1 VGELE
6 ALERFGD
13 GLRDDDC
20 RFPFASCET
29 GCLSCFSCF
38 KRVEPS
44 TYCPGCSTPLMEMV
58 FVLQIVQ
65 LHMTGG
71 MVNLVK
77 EKRGKEQQLF

>member
-1 VGELE
+1 MEELE

-13 GLRDDDC
+13 GLGDDDC
-20 RFPFASCET
+20 RFPFASCDT
-29 GCLSCFSCF
+29 GHLSLSCFSCF

-44 TYCPGCSTPLMEMV
+44 TYCPGCSTSLMKMV
-58 FVLQIVQ
+58 FVQQIVQ

-77 EKRGKEQQLF
+77 EKRGK